1 LPLRHHLRPEVTI
14 MNRRRWYPTMLLVLA
29 TSACFHQVVRTG
41 RPASQTVVDKPWVN
55 TWLWG
60 LVAAQPLEVRQECRS
75 GLAIIETET
84 SFVNGLVGALTLG
97 IYTPQHVRITCAT
110 GSASLPANAIQVNVS
125 ALTSPMDRQHQIDA
139 AIEQSAEQGR
149 PIVVHF

>member
-1 LPLRHHLRPEVTI
+1 
-14 MNRRRWYPTMLLVLA
+14 MNRRRWCPTILLVLA

-60 LVAAQPLEVRQECRS
+60 LVAAHPLEVSQQCRS
-75 GLAIIETET
+75 GTASIETET

-97 IYTPQHVRITCAT
+97 IYTPQHVRITCAS
-110 GSASLPANAIQVNVS
+110 GSASLPAKAIQVNVS
-125 ALTSPMDRQHQIDA
+125 ALTSPTERQYTIDA
-139 AIEQSAEQGR
+139 AIEQSIEQGL
-149 PIVVHF
+149 PVVVHF